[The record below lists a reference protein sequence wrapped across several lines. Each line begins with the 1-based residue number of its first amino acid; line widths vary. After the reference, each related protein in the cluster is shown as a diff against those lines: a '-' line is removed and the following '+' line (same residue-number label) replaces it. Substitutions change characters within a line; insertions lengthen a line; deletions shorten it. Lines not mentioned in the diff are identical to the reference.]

1 MQNKGAIKLIALL
14 MAIVCLY
21 HLSFT
26 FFTKNTERKARE
38 YAKDKLT
45 NVINVHKEN
54 AYLDSM
60 AGQVI
65 YNIGLK
71 KFTYK
76 DCKER
81 ELNLGLDLK
90 GGMNVVLEISMVDIV
105 RVLSNYSQDSS
116 FNKALNLANQNQK
129 SSTKDF
135 ITLFGEAYKTIE
147 PNGRLC
153 IFFNTLE
160 LKDKIN
166 LETSDAEVISIL
178 KKEAESAFNNSFN
191 VLRSRI
197 DRFGV
202 TQPNIQKLENSNRIL
217 IELPGIKDPQRVR
230 KLLQGTASLEFWAT
244 YDNKDIYPALME
256 ADKLLKVLVNH
267 ETDTVKNDSA
277 VVAKADTAK
286 KKNNDLLDIINKN
299 DTSKNKSVAG
309 NNQSKDY
316 PLLSILMPNAHNN
329 QLQEGSIVGYA
340 HFKDT
345 SKVNEY
351 LNMKQV
357 RALLPKDARFVW
369 SIKYMKEDKSHSI
382 YELHAIRVTTRDGR
396 PQLTGSVI
404 TSANKAV
411 SQNRGGYEVEMSMN
425 TEGMTEWAR
434 MTKDNVGKCIAIV
447 LDNYVYSAPRVQNEI
462 KGGNSQIT
470 GNFTTEEAEDLANVL
485 KSGKLPAP
493 AKIVQEAIVG
503 PSLGEKSI
511 HDGMIS
517 FIIALVVVILFMWV
531 YYSKAGFTANVALM
545 ANVFLIFGTLSAFGA
560 VLTLPGIAGIVLT
573 LGMAVDA
580 NILIYERIREE
591 LRNGKQIKNAVA
603 DGYKHAMPAI
613 IDSNFT
619 HVISGVALYM
629 FGTGPIQGFATTLII
644 GVLTSLFTAIFISR
658 IIFEGMLKSGKSVS
672 LGNRFTMNV
681 LVNPKIDFIG
691 IRKYFY
697 VFSCILVTISIISFF
712 THGFNLGLQFKGG
725 HDYTI
730 KFPQTVNTL
739 EIQKALA
746 VQFDNNTPEVKTFGN
761 DNQVRVAT
769 KYMIDDPRPAS
780 EVDSILNHKI
790 YDGLKQYTTA
800 NTTFEQFKTD
810 YIIGSEKVG
819 PTIADDIK
827 RDAVLAVLV
836 ALFGIFIF
844 ILIRFS
850 GWRFGLGGVISL
862 AHDTIIVLG
871 AYSLLYNVMPF
882 SLEIDQEFIAAILT
896 VIGYSINDTV
906 IIYDRIR
913 EYRREHTKWK
923 ARELFNGAFNSTL
936 SRTIN
941 TSLTVLFVLIII
953 FIFGGEVI
961 RGFVFAMLL
970 GIGVGTYSSIF
981 NAAAIVYD
989 LLPEEEKAGGEL
1001 QPEVKQA

>member
-447 LDNYVYSAPRVQNEI
+447 LDNYVYSAPRVQN
-462 KGGNSQIT
+462 
-470 GNFTTEEAEDLANVL
+470 
-485 KSGKLPAP
+485 
-493 AKIVQEAIVG
+493 
-503 PSLGEKSI
+503 
-511 HDGMIS
+511 
-517 FIIALVVVILFMWV
+517 
-531 YYSKAGFTANVALM
+531 
-545 ANVFLIFGTLSAFGA
+545 
-560 VLTLPGIAGIVLT
+560 
-573 LGMAVDA
+573 
-580 NILIYERIREE
+580 
-591 LRNGKQIKNAVA
+591 
-603 DGYKHAMPAI
+603 
-613 IDSNFT
+613 
-619 HVISGVALYM
+619 
-629 FGTGPIQGFATTLII
+629 
-644 GVLTSLFTAIFISR
+644 
-658 IIFEGMLKSGKSVS
+658 
-672 LGNRFTMNV
+672 
-681 LVNPKIDFIG
+681 
-691 IRKYFY
+691 
-697 VFSCILVTISIISFF
+697 
-712 THGFNLGLQFKGG
+712 
-725 HDYTI
+725 
-730 KFPQTVNTL
+730 
-739 EIQKALA
+739 
-746 VQFDNNTPEVKTFGN
+746 
-761 DNQVRVAT
+761 
-769 KYMIDDPRPAS
+769 
-780 EVDSILNHKI
+780 
-790 YDGLKQYTTA
+790 
-800 NTTFEQFKTD
+800 
-810 YIIGSEKVG
+810 
-819 PTIADDIK
+819 
-827 RDAVLAVLV
+827 
-836 ALFGIFIF
+836 
-844 ILIRFS
+844 
-850 GWRFGLGGVISL
+850 
-862 AHDTIIVLG
+862 
-871 AYSLLYNVMPF
+871 
-882 SLEIDQEFIAAILT
+882 
-896 VIGYSINDTV
+896 
-906 IIYDRIR
+906 
-913 EYRREHTKWK
+913 
-923 ARELFNGAFNSTL
+923 
-936 SRTIN
+936 
-941 TSLTVLFVLIII
+941 
-953 FIFGGEVI
+953 
-961 RGFVFAMLL
+961 
-970 GIGVGTYSSIF
+970 
-981 NAAAIVYD
+981 
-989 LLPEEEKAGGEL
+989 
-1001 QPEVKQA
+1001 